1 MKATGIVRKVDEL
14 GRFVLPK
21 EIRKAY
27 DLDNGEP
34 VEVFVDGDHIVIQ
47 KYKPINPCIIT
58 GEVSEDNIKLF
69 DGKLTISK
77 RGLVLLDS
85 ELDKLRTNK

>member
-27 DLDNGEP
+27 ELENGDT
-34 VEVFVDGDHIVIQ
+34 VEVFVDGENVVIQ

-58 GEVSEDNIKLF
+58 GEVSEDNVKLF
-69 DGKLTISK
+69 DGKITISQ
-77 RGLVLLDS
+77 RGLEMLGS
-85 ELDKLRTNK
+85 ELDKLRNTI